1 MGLFTKLFGTR
12 SEREIKK
19 FSKQVDAVLALEDTY
34 KALTDDQVG
43 LNRDDLK
50 ITITRDQD
58 AGMLTVSD
66 NGIGMTAETIYLD
79 AGCSAPDAK
88 RLHDE
93 YIPYS
98 AETMRERTELYPGV
112 AEGLCALHA
121 KGITLAVLSLKS
133 SDQIWRPLERA
144 GVDKYIDS
152 VISPDEVAAH
162 KPEPDGIFYLSEKT
176 GIALSDIL
184 YVGDSVTDMKT
195 AINAGVDFAAVCT
208 GAITAEAFADMGAKM
223 IYPTFADMCR
233 VLTNNDL

>member
-1 MGLFTKLFGTR
+1 M
-12 SEREIKK
+12 KK
-19 FSKQVDAVLALEDTY
+19 Y
-34 KALTDDQVG
+34 KAIITDFDLTIADTAFLIEDCLYTNAARFG
-43 LNRDDLK
+43 YDLDRKILRD
-50 ITITRDQD
+50 
-58 AGMLTVSD
+58 
-66 NGIGMTAETIYLD
+66 GIGMTAETIYLD

-98 AETMRERTELYPGV
+98 AETMREKTELYPGV
-112 AEGLCALHA
+112 AEGLADLHA
-121 KGITLAVLSLKS
+121 KGILLSVLSLKA

-152 VISPDEVAAH
+152 VIGPDEVAAH
-162 KPEPDGIFYLSEKT
+162 KPEPDGIFYLSKNT
-176 GIALSDIL
+176 GIALDDIL

-195 AINAGVDFAAVCT
+195 AVNAGVDFAAVCT

-233 VLTNNDL
+233 VLCAEIDKK

>member
-1 MGLFTKLFGTR
+1 M
-12 SEREIKK
+12 KK
-19 FSKQVDAVLALEDTY
+19 Y
-34 KALTDDQVG
+34 KAIITDFDLTIADTAHLIEDCLYTNAARFG
-43 LNRDDLK
+43 YDLDRKILRD
-50 ITITRDQD
+50 
-58 AGMLTVSD
+58 
-66 NGIGMTAETIYLD
+66 GIGMTAETIYLD
-79 AGCSAPDAK
+79 AGCSATDAK

-121 KGITLAVLSLKS
+121 NGILLAVLSLKA

-152 VISPDEVAAH
+152 VIGPDEVAAH
-162 KPEPDGIFYLSEKT
+162 KPDPDGIFYLSEKT
-176 GIALSDIL
+176 GIALDDIL

-195 AINAGVDFAAVCT
+195 AVNAGVDFAAVCT

>member
-1 MGLFTKLFGTR
+1 M
-12 SEREIKK
+12 KK
-19 FSKQVDAVLALEDTY
+19 Y
-34 KALTDDQVG
+34 KAIITDFDLTIADTAHLIEDCLYTNAARFG
-43 LNRDDLK
+43 YDLDRKILRD
-50 ITITRDQD
+50 
-58 AGMLTVSD
+58 
-66 NGIGMTAETIYLD
+66 GIGLTAETIYLD

-88 RLHDE
+88 KLHDE

-176 GIALSDIL
+176 GISLDDIL

-208 GAITAEAFADMGAKM
+208 GAITAEAFADMGAKI
-223 IYPTFADMCR
+223 IYPTFAQMCEAFE
-233 VLTNNDL
+233 N